1 MFVEGSGDVKFWER
15 AFLKIHGHLPNDILF
30 IPCGGDQ
37 VEFFVNAAL
46 CRKINRRFI
55 FILDS
60 DKGAIDYQSKLLNKA
75 ALISKVQSL
84 GGEFEV
90 LRKREIEN
98 YYSRDA
104 IQRLL
109 GNNYTLPLEFQ
120 IEDYSD
126 IKEDIKTHI
135 LTPSALNFKAKNN
148 FEIFDEMT
156 RDEWLASGFIV
167 DNNKTDIEIIIE
179 KILMD

>member
-1 MFVEGSGDVKFWER
+1 M
-15 AFLKIHGHLPNDILF
+15 
-30 IPCGGDQ
+30 
-37 VEFFVNAAL
+37 
-46 CRKINRRFI
+46 
-55 FILDS
+55 
-60 DKGAIDYQSKLLNKA
+60 NKA

-109 GNNYTLPLEFQ
+109 GNNYTSPLEFQ